1 MVTNRINYSVEPPT
15 FHIPKYSSYTVTVT
29 YSPSS
34 IDEEETG
41 KLKFLSPQLG
51 EWLYLLSG
59 SGHKPSV
66 HPEDIIGAW
75 PSPPPTLPG
84 LVQNAVHVHV
94 HVHMRSLVWSPPSLP
109 SVRGCVPVCTLFSD
123 RHRRRLHV

>member
-1 MVTNRINYSVEPPT
+1 MRTMPVLVQVFVKSVVSNRINFTVEPPT

-41 KLKFLSPQLG
+41 KLRFLSPQLG

-66 HPEDIIGAW
+66 HPEDIIG
-75 PSPPPTLPG
+75 G
-84 LVQNAVHVHV
+84 C
-94 HVHMRSLVWSPPSLP
+94 
-109 SVRGCVPVCTLFSD
+109 SVGCGMS
-123 RHRRRLHV
+123 